1 MISEAWDRADV
12 RDLAVAS
19 RQLGR
24 PLVGKVVAVAR
35 RCSHGQPQVL
45 VTYPLLQ
52 TAEYGVADENP
63 AEENPANETVT
74 EENAAGR
81 DAEKQNAAE
90 RDAANQDAAGQNV
103 AKRDAAKG
111 PDDAGPCCELT
122 PQPTAGVRP
131 RWAPFPT
138 LFWLTCPYLRG
149 AVATLESRGM
159 IEDVRRRIREDAEFG
174 REYEDAN
181 TRYASQ
187 RIGLLNA
194 VDRARLQMDAEE
206 GGPGAGVL
214 RVIEESGIGGAADWA
229 GVKCLHMNVADF
241 MAGNANPVGGL
252 CVQRLTED
260 GAGQGL
266 ECADG
271 RCVPAAHP

>member
-1 MISEAWDRADV
+1 MISETWDRADV

-19 RQLGR
+19 WQLGR

-52 TAEYGVADENP
+52 TA
-63 AEENPANETVT
+63 
-74 EENAAGR
+74 
-81 DAEKQNAAE
+81 
-90 RDAANQDAAGQNV
+90 
-103 AKRDAAKG
+103 
-111 PDDAGPCCELT
+111 
-122 PQPTAGVRP
+122 GVRP

-138 LFWLTCPYLRG
+138 LLWLTCPYLRA

-194 VDRARLQMDAEE
+194 ADRARLQMDAEE

-271 RCVPAAHP
+271 RCVPAAHR